1 MRIAYFECFSGASGD
16 MILGALLDAG
26 LPLSVLVSELEKLNL
41 GHFELR
47 AEKTTRKGL
56 SGTKAHVLIDQHH
69 HGHHHRRLA
78 DITQI
83 ISRSGLSEA
92 VKAKSLQV
100 FEVLA
105 EAEASVHGTT
115 KDEVHFHEVGAMDS
129 IIDIVGSVAG
139 LAALGVESVFC
150 SPLHVG
156 CGTVQCAHGILPVP
170 APATAKLVLG
180 KPVYST
186 GVPGELL
193 TPTAAAL
200 LTVLASGFGPM
211 PFMVPY
217 EVGHGA
223 GSRDLEIPNLL
234 RVFIGDTENQSS
246 ELGSE
251 IVAILE
257 TNIDDMNPQVYDH
270 LVEKALGMGALDVFL
285 LPIQM
290 KKNRPATLVTIMC
303 PIDLVKAFS
312 DLLMRETTTIGVRW
326 RVENRIKATRSIKE
340 IRTKYGLI
348 RFKIACAGDEITNIH
363 PEYEDCKR
371 LAMEQDIPLKKVL
384 EEAHF
389 AALNAL
395 RDDCS

>member
-1 MRIAYFECFSGASGD
+1 MRIAYFDCFSGASGD

-26 LPLSVLVSELEKLNL
+26 LPLSVLISELEKLDL
-41 GHFELR
+41 GHFELK
-47 AEKTTRKGL
+47 AEKISKMGL

-78 DITQI
+78 DITET
-83 ISRSGLSEA
+83 ISKSELSDA
-92 VKAKSLQV
+92 VKTKSLQV
-100 FEVLA
+100 FNVLA

-115 KDEVHFHEVGAMDS
+115 KDTIHFHEVGAMDS

-139 LAALGVESVFC
+139 IAALEIESIFC
-150 SPLHVG
+150 SPIHIG

-170 APATAKLVLG
+170 APATAKLVRG
-180 KPVYST
+180 KPVFSM
-186 GVPGELL
+186 GISGELL

-211 PFMVPY
+211 PFMIPH
-217 EVGHGA
+217 EVGYGA
-223 GSRDLEIPNLL
+223 GNRDLEIPNLL
-234 RVFIGDTENQSS
+234 RVFIGDTEDRSA

-270 LVEKALGMGALDVFL
+270 LVEKALGMGALDIFL

-290 KKNRPATLVTIMC
+290 KKNRPGTLVSLIC
-303 PIDLVKAFS
+303 PISLIKAFA
-312 DLLMRETTTIGVRW
+312 DLLMRETTTIGLRW
-326 RVENRIKATRSIKE
+326 RFENRIKAIRSMKE
-340 IRTKYGLI
+340 IGTKYGPI
-348 RFKIACAGDEITNIH
+348 RFKIASAGNEIININ

-371 LAMEQDIPLKKVL
+371 LAKEQNIPLKKVL

-389 AALNAL
+389 AASNAL
-395 RDDCS
+395 RNDFS

>member
-1 MRIAYFECFSGASGD
+1 MRIAYFDCFSGASGD

-26 LPLSVLVSELEKLNL
+26 LPLSVLVSELEKLGI
-41 GHFELR
+41 GHFEVR
-47 AEKTTRKGL
+47 AEKTTKMGL
-56 SGTKAHVLIDQHH
+56 SGTKAHVLIDQDH

-78 DITQI
+78 DITRI
-83 ISRSGLSEA
+83 VSRSGLSEA

-115 KDEVHFHEVGAMDS
+115 KDNIHFHEVGAMDS

-139 LAALGVESVFC
+139 LAALEIESVFC
-150 SPLHVG
+150 SPLHIG

-170 APATAKLVLG
+170 APATAKLVRG

-186 GVPGELL
+186 GLSGELL

-211 PFMVPY
+211 PFMVPH
-217 EVGHGA
+217 EVGYGA
-223 GSRDLEIPNLL
+223 GTRDLAIPNLL
-234 RVFIGDTENQSS
+234 RVFIGDTENRSS
-246 ELGSE
+246 ELETE

-270 LVEKALGMGALDVFL
+270 LVEKALGMGALDIFL
-285 LPIQM
+285 LPVQM
-290 KKNRPATLVTIMC
+290 KKNRPGTLVTIIC
-303 PIDLVKAFS
+303 SIELIKAFS
-312 DLLMRETTTIGVRW
+312 DLLMQETTTIGLRW
-326 RVENRIKATRSIKE
+326 RVENRIKAKRSIKE
-340 IRTKYGLI
+340 IHTKYGLI
-348 RFKIACAGDEITNIH
+348 RFKIACAGSAITNIH

-371 LAMEQDIPLKKVL
+371 LATEQGIPLKKVL

-395 RDDCS
+395 RNDCS